1 MFRLLSRQAV
11 KAVPRPGLR
20 LSTGTSH
27 RTYSVQLPYSGPP
40 SYETISRRFS
50 SSQVDPQAYFNLKQQ
65 KEAKDRGEFVDIHDV
80 DPEYSPGPNEYDVLL
95 SDVTHAKLQSTIAE
109 QLGIAYLSEAADAKE
124 VIQVS
129 TGYIYGLHKRTIV
142 PFIVTYGKEARWV
155 FFIVDSGSPWTY
167 LSAQVSIYQMSR
179 LATEGI

>member
-11 KAVPRPGLR
+11 KAVPRPGPR
-20 LSTGTSH
+20 LSAGTSRRIH
-27 RTYSVQLPYSGPP
+27 SVQLPYTGSP
-40 SYETISRRFS
+40 SYETIARRFS
-50 SSQVDPQAYFNLKQQ
+50 SPQVDPQAYFTLKQQ
-65 KEAKDRGEFVDIHDV
+65 QKGKDRGEFVDIHDV
-80 DPEYSPGPNEYDVLL
+80 DPEYSPGPNEYDVLF

-109 QLGIAYLSEAADAKE
+109 QLGIPYLSEAADAKE

-142 PFIVTYGKEARWV
+142 PFVVTYRKEARWV

-167 LSAQVSIYQMSR
+167 LSAQVSVYQMR
-179 LATEGI
+179 